1 MRNAKAR
8 LIPID
13 LLKILFAALIFM
25 RHVSTMGGVDWHS
38 LNSFALGS
46 TTPVMTGFFMLSGF
60 ALFYQHG
67 DSSIFR
73 EGGLGKYYKKR
84 LIGLMPLYL
93 FVHVVYLLYYSYD
106 MKDALRLMPV
116 ELMGMQT
123 WYNSLF
129 GVLHNGGTW
138 FVSCLLFCYFVY
150 PLLQEL
156 LIPMKLTGRVT
167 VFLLIGFFS
176 VYSQFVISWY
186 GCSSVYS
193 DPLFRFLEFGTG
205 AALCS
210 IRECFNNE
218 RTALWN
224 GISLAASFAALV
236 FLYRAI
242 LRGTWYLF
250 LPLLCVLTFSAA
262 EIIFLNGRNCRLIKY
277 LSSLAYAFFIMQ
289 CILWNQFYSLLA
301 RFPLFEINRYRFCLA
316 FGLLFVESVLV
327 HEIFEKPVQRIL
339 KKYLLKS

>member
-1 MRNAKAR
+1 MNNRKAR

-38 LNSFALGS
+38 LNRFALGS

-60 ALFYQHG
+60 SLFYQHG
-67 DSSIFR
+67 DSSVFR
-73 EGGLGKYYKKR
+73 DSGLAKYYKKR

-106 MKDALRLMPV
+106 IKDALRLMPV
-116 ELMGMQT
+116 ELLGIQT

-156 LIPMKLTGRVT
+156 LAPMKFVGRVMT
-167 VFLLIGFFS
+167 FLLIGFVS
-176 VYSQFVISWY
+176 VYSQLVISWY
-186 GCSSVYS
+186 GCSTIYA

-210 IRECFNNE
+210 VRECFKKE
-218 RTALWN
+218 KTMLSN
-224 GISLAASFAALV
+224 GISLAVFAASLLV
-236 FLYRAI
+236 LYKATMAGI
-242 LRGTWYLF
+242 WFLF
-250 LPLLCVLTFSAA
+250 LPLLSTLILSAS
-262 EIIFLNGRNCRLIKY
+262 EIVFLNNKKCRIIRY
-277 LSSLAYAFFIMQ
+277 FSSLAYSFFIMQ
-289 CILWNQFYSLLA
+289 CILWKQFYSLLE
-301 RFPLFEINRYRFCLA
+301 RFPLFEINKYRFILA
-316 FGLLFVESVLV
+316 FGLLFAESILV
-327 HEIFEKPVQRIL
+327 HEIFEKPVQR
-339 KKYLLKS
+339 LLRKHI